1 MSTESNSVRR
11 PTARLRAVLAATALA
26 ATALLPR
33 GLGAQEV
40 RGRVTFEGVPTGSV
54 QVIAGRLTSP
64 LAGAVTGS
72 DGRFRLAGLPPGEV
86 TLTFRAPGY
95 ATAERV
101 VRVPSSG
108 VANVAVSLDAA
119 AIELNPVVVTGT
131 LSEQRVKDSPVKVE
145 VVSPRLLERNAS
157 QSLMDAVGRVNGLY
171 EQVDCGV
178 CYTNSIRINGME
190 GPYTAVLIDGMPI
203 MGALASV
210 YGLNGI
216 DPRMVEQVEIL
227 KGPQSTLY
235 GTEAMGG
242 VINIITRD
250 PRFAPK
256 FGVDVNASDLGQLN
270 TQIMWAPTTGNVSSL
285 LSANVQ
291 HNDRFVDRNGDAFT
305 DLTLDTRATVFGKTE
320 FYRNGVEQLGLTAKL
335 YFEDRFGGLE
345 EWTPADLGSS
355 TVYGESI
362 ETRRAEF
369 MARGRLPVPDV
380 RAQFSY
386 TYHDQESWY
395 GDLFYGAR
403 QHVAFGQLVWDPP
416 EGRSFDVMA
425 GAALRWDDYD
435 DETPAT
441 PQSDTRVIPG
451 LFAEATWFPVER
463 VAVLAGARV
472 DRQDDHGTIFAPRAT
487 LKIEPWRNGTLRG
500 SFGTGFRIV
509 NLFTEDHAALTGA
522 RQVVI
527 AEGLDPEESRS
538 FAANLNQVFEFGA
551 NNMML
556 DVDVFHTEF
565 TNRIIPDYDT
575 NPNQIIYANLAGTS
589 VSRGFAVS
597 LNQNFGDTPLLYNV
611 GFTLQDVYEE
621 SDAGGRQAI
630 PFAADYTGTW
640 GAQYTFEGVL
650 EGLDVA
656 YTGQLVG
663 PMRLPEFTEPVPRPT
678 RSGAFTQHDVQFNL
692 AVDTGREVYV
702 GIENL
707 NDFRQPS
714 PLIDPANPFG
724 DDFDTAYAYG
734 PVVGRRFFAGV
745 RFTRGR

>member
-1 MSTESNSVRR
+1 MPIRVVSSGGRHPSFW
-11 PTARLRAVLAATALA
+11 AALCAALVLFPVSLA
-26 ATALLPR
+26 
-33 GLGAQEV
+33 AQEV
-40 RGRVTFEGVPTGSV
+40 VGRVTSEGAPVGTV
-54 QVIAGRLTSP
+54 QIIAGRLASP
-64 LAGAVTGS
+64 LAGAVTNS
-72 DGRFRLAGLPPGEV
+72 EGRFRLTGLQAGEV
-86 TLTFRAPGY
+86 TLTFRALGY
-95 ATAERV
+95 ETTERV
-101 VRVPSSG
+101 VSVPASGAVEIG
-108 VANVAVSLDAA
+108 VALVAA
-119 AIELNPVVVTGT
+119 AVDMNPIIVSAR
-131 LSEQRVKDSPVKVE
+131 LSEQRVQDAPVKVE

-157 QSLMDAVGRVNGLY
+157 QSLIDAVGRINGLY

-216 DPRMVEQVEIL
+216 DPRMVQQIEIL

-242 VINIITRD
+242 VINVITKD
-250 PRFAPK
+250 PRFAPR
-256 FGVDVNASDLGQLN
+256 FGVDVNTSDLGQIN
-270 TQIMWAPTTGNVSSL
+270 TQVMWAPSSGNVSSL

-291 HNDRFVDRNGDAFT
+291 HNDRFIDRNDDTFS
-305 DLTLDTRATVFGKTE
+305 DLTLDTRATFFGRTE
-320 FYRNGVEQLGLTAKL
+320 FYRNGVEQLGLTAKV
-335 YFEDRFGGLE
+335 YWEDRFGGLD
-345 EWTPADLGSS
+345 EWTSDDLGSS
-355 TVYGESI
+355 TIYGESI

-369 MARGRLPVPDV
+369 MARGRLPLPDV
-380 RAQFSY
+380 RAQLSY
-386 TYHDQESWY
+386 TYHDQDSWY

-403 QHVAFGQLVWDPP
+403 QHIAFGQVVWDPP
-416 EGRSFDVMA
+416 EGRSFDFLA

-451 LFAEATWFPVER
+451 IFGEATWFPTER
-463 VAVLAGARV
+463 VALLAGARL

-487 LKIEPWRNGTLRG
+487 LKFDPWRNGTLRG

-538 FAANLNQVFEFGA
+538 FAANLNQVFEFGV
-551 NNMML
+551 NNLML
-556 DVDVFHTEF
+556 DVDVFYTEF

-575 NPNQIIYANLAGTS
+575 DPNQIIYANLDGTS
-589 VSRGFAVS
+589 VSRGFAVAI
-597 LNQNFGDTPLLYNV
+597 NQNFGDVPFLYNV
-611 GFTLQDVYEE
+611 GFTVQDVYEE
-621 SDAGGRQAI
+621 SDVREREAI

-640 GAQYTFEGVL
+640 GAQYAFESVL
-650 EGLDVA
+650 EGLNVA

-678 RSGAFTQHDVQFNL
+678 RSEAFTQHDIQFNL
-692 AVDTGREVYV
+692 AATPGREIYF

-724 DDFDTAYAYG
+724 DNFDTAYAYG

-745 RFTRGR
+745 RLTRGR